1 MPIGNLPEGAK
12 QVYLDAEVIA
22 KESTCVDSPDV
33 AECAAKMAWAAV
45 ERKYKKVG
53 DDWVRKA
60 NVEFDMTITR
70 ASFDKGTGE
79 MRCRAVA
86 SDTVEDSYGD
96 SMSIPLFNDFIAR
109 IRSDESAPEMYRSEF
124 WQGGMPYVSIS
135 HYWDL
140 DGKAVPGEIRSV
152 YVDGNRLKSL
162 IILDDD
168 PLGRACFRAICDD
181 LYGEDPP
188 ENKVRISIGFLDW
201 QHRHKSNG
209 VVFNRN
215 SLDDNCL
222 ECAKGNT
229 GLEFLRGQLI
239 HEAFTRVPVNERTSI
254 EVERSDM
261 AKTREEDA
269 ASIIGEE
276 LAEEIEAESEL
287 VGKSE
292 ALVVKS
298 DEDADETEAESP
310 ESEEPEVV
318 EEVEQPAEEQIET
331 SDTVS
336 ESEDEADTP
345 TEVKSEALEER
356 AGPTSLQ
363 EYFKAEEARE
373 ELFRMSD
380 LWYALND
387 VVYNI
392 FQDES
397 IEDKA
402 KAVEGATDEFRS
414 QLAAKAVVLMS
425 EAEEPVE
432 PAEVAEAHI
441 LDNAFAAFRASYD
454 QVVKSDVPEVE
465 RLQALQGP
473 VDQFVTDLRSSVEQP
488 EVGENGDANDSGRI
502 AQLEKSMTQVGSDI
516 SMIREL
522 LTTGRVPENT
532 APERRSIAVDPLVPG
547 ANGAEQP
554 VSNKIRDIV
563 NKSVGIG

>member
-1 MPIGNLPEGAK
+1 MPTGNLPEGAK
-12 QVYLDAEVIA
+12 QVYLDAEVVA

-45 ERKYKKVG
+45 KRKYKKVG

-60 NVEFDMTITR
+60 DIEFDMTITR

-109 IRSDESAPEMYRSEF
+109 INNGEPVPEMYRSDF
-124 WQGGMPYVSIS
+124 WEGGMPYVSIS

-140 DGKAVPGEIRSV
+140 DGKAVPGEVRSV

-162 IILDDD
+162 IVLDDS

-181 LYGEDPP
+181 LYGENPP
-188 ENKVRISIGFLDW
+188 EEKVRISIGFLDW
-201 QHRHKSNG
+201 QHRHKSNS
-209 VVFNRN
+209 VIFTRN
-215 SLDDNCL
+215 SLDDKCV
-222 ECAKGNT
+222 ECFKGNT

-269 ASIIGEE
+269 ASIIGED
-276 LAEEIEAESEL
+276 LAEEIESESKL

-298 DEDADETEAESP
+298 DEDVDETVAESP

-318 EEVEQPAEEQIET
+318 EEVEQPAEEQVET

-336 ESEDEADTP
+336 ELEDEADP
-345 TEVKSEALEER
+345 PAEQKSEALEER
-356 AGPTSLQ
+356 AGPTTLQ
-363 EYFKAEEARE
+363 AYFEAEEARE
-373 ELFRMSD
+373 EIWRMND

-392 FQDES
+392 FQDEA

-402 KAVEGATDEFRS
+402 EAIKGATDEFRS

-425 EAEEPVE
+425 EAEES
-432 PAEVAEAHI
+432 AEVAEAHI
-441 LDNAFAAFRASYD
+441 LDDAFSTFRASYD
-454 QVVKSDVPEVE
+454 EVMKSDIPEVE
-465 RLQALQGP
+465 RLQAFQGP

-488 EVGENGDANDSGRI
+488 EVGEDGDANDSGRI

-516 SMIREL
+516 SMIKEL
-522 LTTGRVPENT
+522 LTTGQT
-532 APERRSIAVDPLVPG
+532 SHSAAPERRSIAVDPLNPG
-547 ANGAEQP
+547 ANSREKPAPNSIRGIAE
-554 VSNKIRDIV
+554 R
-563 NKSVGIG
+563 SVGLG